1 MNLIENEE
9 ANRKNKNTK
18 LVMLA
23 IIVLIVF
30 LIGVSCYLVYM
41 INDIQ
46 QNTLKLSI
54 DNKNTNFN
62 DNLFVIEN
70 GKLYV
75 AIKQFG
81 QLMGYTPYNG
91 DYKNHRYY
99 ESTTDCYISSP
110 NEIASYSLNSDE
122 MYKKVTTNEDYEY
135 FDLEEPVK
143 LIDGELYVI
152 EEGIEIGTN
161 SIIEYN
167 QSANQITVFS
177 LDYLITFYA
186 SKFPNAEFIEEETDF
201 NNRKALRYG
210 MVVVKNEEEHFGV
223 YATNGT
229 EIIGTKYAGLS
240 FKEDSQEYTVTTD
253 EGTMGI
259 LSANGA
265 TKIEPNYSEI
275 KQISKELNYYLVCN
289 NEKYGVINH
298 NGNVVVHLEYDDIGI
313 NESRFNSNG
322 LDSPYIF
329 FDNCIPVQQAGKW
342 GLFGI
347 NGEVI
352 LPVQFD
358 EMGCLLGTQASE
370 IGNNV
375 IVIPQ
380 YEAIVVGKEDKY
392 GIISASGKVYVPM
405 ILDSVYSQT
414 VSGEDKYYMSFTLP
428 LEETDD
434 TPPTQYTYDVDQ
446 YFAEHV
452 IETPQRPEINQN
464 TIVTPNA
471 NTTVDTNT
479 EVDANE
485 IIGNETVINE
495 VSTNGINTNGINN
508 GTTNTVTTNG
518 TTNSVDTN
526 SVETSGNP
534 TN

>member
-9 ANRKNKNTK
+9 ANKKSKNTK
-18 LVMLA
+18 LVMMA
-23 IIVLIVF
+23 IIILIAF
-30 LIGVSCYLVYM
+30 LIGVSCYLVYL

-54 DNKNTNFN
+54 DNKSTSFN
-62 DNLFVIEN
+62 NNLFVIEN

-91 DYKNHRYY
+91 DYKNHRYF
-99 ESTTDCYISSP
+99 ESTTDCYISNSK
-110 NEIASYSLNSDE
+110 EIASYSLNSNE
-122 MYKKVTTNEDYEY
+122 MYKKVVTNEDYEY

-143 LIDGELYVI
+143 LINGELYVT
-152 EEGIEIGTN
+152 EEGMEIGTN

-167 QSANQITVFS
+167 QTANQIRVFS

-186 SKFPNAEFIEEETDF
+186 SKFPNAEFVEEETDF

-210 MVVVKNEEEHFGV
+210 MIVIKNEEEHFGV
-223 YATNGT
+223 CNTEGT
-229 EIIGTKYAGLS
+229 EIIGTKYTGLT
-240 FKEDSQEYTVTTD
+240 FKEDSQEFTVTTD

-259 LSANGA
+259 LSADGT

-298 NGNVVVHLEYDDIGI
+298 NGNIVIHLEYDDIGI
-313 NESRFNSNG
+313 DENRFNSNG

-342 GLFGI
+342 GMFNI
-347 NGEVI
+347 KGEVL
-352 LPVQFD
+352 LPVEYD
-358 EMGCLLGTQASE
+358 EMGCLLGTQTSE

-380 YEAIVVGKEDKY
+380 YEAIVVGKEEKY
-392 GIISASGKVYVPM
+392 CIVSSTGRVYVPM

-414 VSGEDKYYMSFTLP
+414 VSGEDKYYMTFTWP
-428 LEETDD
+428 LEETEG
-434 TPPTQYTYDVDQ
+434 TEQVQYTYDVDQ
-446 YFAEHV
+446 YFEEQV
-452 IETPQRPEINQN
+452 IGTPQTPQIDQN
-464 TIVTPNA
+464 TIVSPTI
-471 NTTVDTNT
+471 NTIDENT
-479 EVDANE
+479 IVDANE
-485 IIGNETVINE
+485 INGNEVNSN
-495 VSTNGINTNGINN
+495 VVNTNLV
-508 GTTNTVTTNG
+508 GTNET
-518 TTNSVDTN
+518 DTN
-526 SVETSGNP
+526 SVEASSEPVNEVQ
-534 TN
+534 TNSQN